1 MLKLLHLLQF
11 VWYEMTLKEE
21 IEKNDNIF
29 SYFHKII
36 VFYYDYFITKKVKI
50 FSVIATAQQISK
62 MHLK

>member
-29 SYFHKII
+29 SYFHNII
-36 VFYYDYFITKKVKI
+36 VFYYDCFITKEGYSI
-50 FSVIATAQQISK
+50 FGQFGG
-62 MHLK
+62 